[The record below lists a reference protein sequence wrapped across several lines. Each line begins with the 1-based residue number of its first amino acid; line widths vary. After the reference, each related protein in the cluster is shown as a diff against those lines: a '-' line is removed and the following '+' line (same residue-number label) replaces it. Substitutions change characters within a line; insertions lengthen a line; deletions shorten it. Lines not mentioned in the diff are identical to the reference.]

1 MWYVELQMNVSTNEI
16 DMKLILLLRPS
27 SFIDTSNPQHIFFI
41 QLWRAGQPNL
51 IFFFTTRIVVP
62 RVEVDERTPASLP
75 KPGT

>member
-51 IFFFTTRIVVP
+51 IFLHNTECRP
-62 RVEVDERTPASLP
+62 EGEVNERTPASLP